1 MTDSSAHASAQ
12 RRREEE
18 QWSREELA
26 RHQCARLNCLLAEIL
41 PTNRFYAN
49 KLASTATKLASIDQ
63 LASFPFTFKDELIGR
78 DPPDVAANRTYPL
91 EHYVRFHRT
100 SGTRGRPLVVLDTA
114 DDWAWWIDTWQFVY
128 DAADVTPVD
137 RVFLAFSFG
146 PFIGFWSAND
156 AAVARGCLV
165 IPGGGLSTRQRIDLL
180 RSSGA
185 TVVCCTPSYAL
196 RMAEV
201 AEEHE
206 IDLRTSQVKTL
217 IVAGEPGGSVPAVRS
232 RIEAAWNAR
241 VVDHSGA
248 SEVGPWGYAGSSDSG
263 LHVIESEFIA
273 EFLSVD
279 TGRPAAAGE
288 LSELLL
294 TSLGRFGSPLIR
306 YRTGDLVRP
315 KWEHNEPSR
324 FVLLE
329 GGVLG
334 RTDDMMIIRGVNIFP
349 SAVEQ
354 ILRGFPEVV
363 EYRMTA
369 RKDREMDVLS
379 IEVEDRLE
387 QPQRI
392 AEELQ
397 IRLGLR
403 VSVESVPMGSLPR
416 YEGKSRRFVDL
427 RGERR
432 D

>member
-1 MTDSSAHASAQ
+1 MDAKAQQ
-12 RRREEE
+12 RREAE
-18 QWSREELA
+18 QWSREQLE
-26 RHQCARLNCLLAEIL
+26 RHQCAKLNWLLSEIL
-41 PTNRFYAN
+41 PSNTFYAN
-49 KLASTATKLASIDQ
+49 KLAHAPHKLASLEP
-63 LASFPFTFKDELIGR
+63 LASFPFTFKDELIGN

-91 EHYVRFHRT
+91 EDYIRFHRT

-114 DDWAWWIDTWQFVY
+114 DDWQWWIDTWQFVY
-128 DAADVTPVD
+128 DAADVGRAD

-146 PFIGFWSAND
+146 PFIGFWSAHD

-165 IPGGGLSTRQRIDLL
+165 IPGGGMSTTQRIDLL
-180 RSSGA
+180 RSSRA

-201 AEEHE
+201 AEEQE
-206 IDLRTSQVKTL
+206 VDLRASDVRAL
-217 IVAGEPGGSVPAVRS
+217 IVAGEPGGSVPAIRH
-232 RIEAAWNAR
+232 RIETAWGAR

-248 SEVGPWGYAGSSDSG
+248 TEVGPWGYASANDEG

-273 EFLSVD
+273 EFLSVE
-279 TGRPAAAGE
+279 TGQPAGEGE

-294 TSLGRFGSPLIR
+294 TSLGRRGCPVIR

-315 KWEHNEPSR
+315 QWNHDEPSR
-324 FVLLE
+324 FVLLP

-334 RTDDMMIIRGVNIFP
+334 RTDDMMIIRGVNVFP

-369 RKDREMDVLS
+369 RREHEMDSLT

-387 QPQRI
+387 QPERI

-397 IRLGLR
+397 LRLGLR
-403 VSVESVPMGSLPR
+403 VDVVSVPLGSLPR
-416 YEGKSRRFVDL
+416 YEAKSRRFVDL
-427 RGERR
+427 RDES
-432 D
+432 